1 MLVYPYMMVANAVF
15 GDEIPELMVHESA
28 GLGQHLTPRL
38 TVKGGPELLQ
48 QRSHLA
54 QTFWLRIF

>member
-1 MLVYPYMMVANAVF
+1 MVANAVF
-15 GDEIPELMVHESA
+15 SDEIPELMVHEAA

-48 QRSHLA
+48 KRSHLA
-54 QTFWLRIF
+54 QTFWLKKL

>member
-15 GDEIPELMVHESA
+15 SDEIPELMVHESA
-28 GLGQHLTPRL
+28 GLGQNLTPRL

-48 QRSHLA
+48 QRSHLP
-54 QTFWLRIF
+54 QTF